1 MLHFTVSRKITFQSV
16 MSGFIIWMDDF
27 WSKDVTF
34 FEFDIDWLK
43 QTRNPALTWL
53 GKLIFLGFYWTAGFI
68 MDRKKLLNLQGLRF
82 CEIKECVLDW
92 KSWQDFVDWW
102 ADYNVIFGLAVSC
115 GSRYLGWCAENIGII
130 LVDIRWTWTLVRLVK
145 PRGLTGH
152 AQIPVT
158 RLLCHEIFSTVYLAH
173 AISSF
178 WELYWGYFLTPE
190 ALGLISLKG
199 HFKDLF
205 VCWCLIQMKSP
216 DFGCASFGH
225 PVERQS

>member
-1 MLHFTVSRKITFQSV
+1 MLPFPVSRKITFQSV

-102 ADYNVIFGLAVSC
+102 ADYNVIFGLTVSC
-115 GSRYLGWCAENIGII
+115 ELWIPISWMMRWKYWDHSCWYQMNLDSGEASKASRSDRTRSDSC
-130 LVDIRWTWTLVRLVK
+130 DKT
-145 PRGLTGH
+145 
-152 AQIPVT
+152 PVP
-158 RLLCHEIFSTVYLAH
+158 
-173 AISSF
+173 
-178 WELYWGYFLTPE
+178 W
-190 ALGLISLKG
+190 
-199 HFKDLF
+199 
-205 VCWCLIQMKSP
+205 
-216 DFGCASFGH
+216 DF
-225 PVERQS
+225 